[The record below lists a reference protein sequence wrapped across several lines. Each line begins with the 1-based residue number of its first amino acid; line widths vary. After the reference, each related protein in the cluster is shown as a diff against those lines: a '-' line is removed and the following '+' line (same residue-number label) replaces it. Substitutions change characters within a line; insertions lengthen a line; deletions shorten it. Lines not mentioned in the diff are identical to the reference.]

1 MLAQILQLALRI
13 VGIVERILALIGV
26 IQDDQR
32 ILAREHIPYQ
42 IESTVVATSLNVAN
56 PTYGLQAIETMLADV
71 QAKVDAIYADY
82 QQRNQPVTLPPTPP
96 PGYGVDLASV
106 PLSYEQSSFNAGQP
120 TNLKDGL
127 VMMTLHDWDRAI
139 SGIWPMAD
147 SPIFGVTYNYPINN
161 LSFANYGAPVEDLSS
176 VQPTDTVKSWLERV
190 TGLTWHDYPLY
201 NVGTTTSYVWTN
213 EYAAGVVI
221 VCTLTT
227 EQLHQLAG
235 IATTAVA
242 TAPVWPGLAN
252 VTLGTAVTFGPND
265 LGVTVPGPM
274 DGVLIAI
281 TAYPAYK
288 GTFNFAGDVSVR
300 NIGAITF
307 TSDHGQD
314 EFPQLLG
321 FQQAVYCPKSMT
333 RAQSAK
339 LRIVQGTSGTI
350 TPWTRTP

>member
-71 QAKVDAIYADY
+71 QAKVTAIYADY

-96 PGYGVDLASV
+96 SGYGVDLASV

-139 SGIWPMAD
+139 SGLWRMAD
-147 SPIFGVTYNYPINN
+147 SPIFAVSYNYPINN
-161 LSFANYGAPVEDLSS
+161 LSFANFAAPVEDLST
-176 VQPTDTVKSWLERV
+176 VQPSDTVKSWLERV

-201 NVGTTTSYVWTN
+201 NVGTTTSFVWTSD
-213 EYAAGVVI
+213 YAAGVVV
-221 VCTLTT
+221 VCTLTDA
-227 EQLHQLAG
+227 ELHQLAG
-235 IATTAVA
+235 TAPTAVA
-242 TAPVWPGLAN
+242 TAPVWPGVGK
-252 VTLGTAVTFGPND
+252 VTLGSPIAFGPND
-265 LGVTVPGPM
+265 TGVSVPGPL
-274 DGVLIAI
+274 DGILVHI

-288 GTFNFAGDVSVR
+288 GVFSFAGDVSVR
-300 NIGAITF
+300 NIGAVTF
-307 TSDHGQD
+307 TSDNGQD
-314 EFPQLLG
+314 ELPQTLG
-321 FQQAVYCPKSMT
+321 FTQAVYVPKTMT
-333 RAQSAK
+333 QAQAAK
-339 LRIVQGTSGTI
+339 VRVIPGVSGTI